1 MAFLEKSILWIIVA
15 LIVVML
21 VVDIVTTIRRHLIEM
36 QVQRGFLEHQ
46 ENIKALA
53 ARRPDPFEATGF
65 IAKRMKDDRI
75 MVTFTRPHPELSDRE
90 LLVDVILSPEN
101 FDYVSKFVRLKDEK
115 ENEN

>member
-1 MAFLEKSILWIIVA
+1 MAFLEKSILWLIVA
-15 LIVVML
+15 LIIVML
-21 VVDIVTTIRRHLIEM
+21 VVDITTTIRRHLIEM

-46 ENIKALA
+46 ENIKVLM

-65 IAKRMKDDRI
+65 SVKRMKDDRI

-90 LLVDVILSPEN
+90 LLIDVILSPEN

-115 ENEN
+115 EESK

>member
-1 MAFLEKSILWIIVA
+1 MTALEKSMIWIIIA

-21 VVDIVTTIRRHLIEM
+21 VVDITTTIRKHLIEM
-36 QVQRGFLEHQ
+36 KVQRGFLEQQ

-53 ARRPDPFEATGF
+53 AKRPDPFEATGF

-75 MVTFTRPHPELSDRE
+75 MVTFTRPHPEISDRE

-101 FDYVSKFVRLKDEK
+101 FDYVSHFVRLKGAK
-115 ENEN
+115 EQSK

>member
-1 MAFLEKSILWIIVA
+1 MAFLEKSIFWIIGA

-21 VVDIVTTIRRHLIEM
+21 VVNIVTTIRRHLIEM
-36 QVQRGFLEHQ
+36 QVQRGFLEQQ
-46 ENIKALA
+46 ENIQALA

-90 LLVDVILSPEN
+90 LLIDVILSPEN
-101 FDYVSKFVRLKDEK
+101 FDYVSKFVRLKNEK
-115 ENEN
+115 EP